1 MSIVNKQDNQ
11 YTLDLGALARELLK
25 KLHFIIISM
34 LLCGTIAW
42 SGVYVLVTP
51 TYKASVTLY
60 VHNRN
65 EASSVGVS
73 ATDLVASARLVDT
86 YAAIIDSHTVLDQV
100 IEKAGIS
107 GELTVSQ
114 LSNSM
119 TISSI
124 NETEVFRVSISNPN
138 PVVAMRAANALADV
152 ATKQLGEMI
161 VGGTAQVVD
170 YAKLPTAIASPNYQ
184 TAAILG
190 AVLGLVLSVALIAL
204 FAMTDNTIR
213 GAEEFVRWEYPLL
226 ASVPDLQKAVVD
238 RGSYRYGYGNKE

>member
-11 YTLDLGALARELLK
+11 YTIDLGALARELLK

-34 LLCGTIAW
+34 LLCATVVGA
-42 SGVYVLVTP
+42 GVYVLVTP

-65 EASSVGVS
+65 ESSSVGVS

-100 IEKAGIS
+100 IEKAGLS
-107 GELTVSQ
+107 GELTAGQ
-114 LSNSM
+114 LSRSM
-119 TISSI
+119 KIAAI
-124 NETEVFRVSISNPN
+124 NETEVFRVSISNAN
-138 PVVAMRAANALADV
+138 PVIAMRAANALADV

-170 YAKLPTAIASPNYQ
+170 YAKLPNSIASPNYQ
-184 TAAILG
+184 TAVVLG
-190 AVLGLVLSVALIAL
+190 ALGGLVLSVALIAL
-204 FAMTDNTIR
+204 FAITDNTIR
-213 GAEEFVRWEYPLL
+213 GAEEFVQWEYPLL
-226 ASVPDLQKAVVD
+226 ASVPDLQKAVSD
-238 RGSYRYGYGNKE
+238 RGSYRYGYSKRE